1 MTNIAPAIERFRRD
15 TDAPAVLAATIDRDG
30 GFEVEAVGIR
40 RRDEPSTVVS
50 IDDQVHIGSC
60 GKAMTSALYARL
72 VEAGLA
78 EWGVPLGSLFNDLS
92 DVDPTW
98 RDVTIDDLLQCRA
111 GIAPNP
117 PITQMR
123 RLHEATE
130 PMAEQRTAAAQT
142 VLSNAANN
150 PGTFVYSNLSYV
162 VAGAVIDR
170 IAGVPFEEAM
180 RSYVTEPL
188 DMESFG
194 YGAPSEMAG
203 HRPTFSLGPVVI
215 GKGNVIGAEHKYPD
229 NPALLTP
236 AGRYHLTLHDWA
248 RFITVILRNGDGF
261 LTSDSIERLTTM
273 PTSGSDGFAM
283 GWADAQH
290 SGGSIAMQGS
300 NTLWSATVFIDEH
313 MTIASLVAVN
323 DGRRRI
329 LENSAHLA
337 HGLVFGT
344 APT

>member
-72 VEAGLA
+72 VE
-78 EWGVPLGSLFNDLS
+78 V
-92 DVDPTW
+92 
-98 RDVTIDDLLQCRA
+98 
-111 GIAPNP
+111 
-117 PITQMR
+117 
-123 RLHEATE
+123 
-130 PMAEQRTAAAQT
+130 
-142 VLSNAANN
+142 
-150 PGTFVYSNLSYV
+150 
-162 VAGAVIDR
+162 
-170 IAGVPFEEAM
+170 
-180 RSYVTEPL
+180 
-188 DMESFG
+188 
-194 YGAPSEMAG
+194 
-203 HRPTFSLGPVVI
+203 GPVVI

-300 NTLWSATVFIDEH
+300 NTLWSATVFIDGH